1 MKQISFSECI
11 PNFLLYE
18 CFTMHMMTCQVLVL
32 GQNTRGVTL
41 ADDVKKKKISD
52 NDRDLK
58 ADRIYMVELLI
69 LVRSKRT
76 DSWRHMCLS
85 EF

>member
-1 MKQISFSECI
+1 MTPKFGK
-11 PNFLLYE
+11 
-18 CFTMHMMTCQVLVL
+18 FTLEKRRV
-32 GQNTRGVTL
+32 

-58 ADRIYMVELLI
+58 ADRIYTVDLLI

-76 DSWRHMCLS
+76 GNWRHLYLS

>member
-1 MKQISFSECI
+1 MTPKFGK
-11 PNFLLYE
+11 
-18 CFTMHMMTCQVLVL
+18 FTLEKRRV
-32 GQNTRGVTL
+32 

-58 ADRIYMVELLI
+58 ADRIYTVELLI

-76 DSWRHMCLS
+76 DSWRHL
-85 EF
+85 

>member
-1 MKQISFSECI
+1 MK
-11 PNFLLYE
+11 L
-18 CFTMHMMTCQVLVL
+18 FTPKFGKLTPE
-32 GQNTRGVTL
+32 RKEL

-58 ADRIYMVELLI
+58 ADRIYTVELLI

-76 DSWRHMCLS
+76 DSWRHL
-85 EF
+85 